1 MQRHILSIEDCIIF
15 PLFQRVWYSYT
26 KINHGWPMYDKLKN
40 LDEREI
46 ELPETVF
53 IRDIETRVFQAI
65 ALQCLAKIQGIALIE
80 GNLFDSLLGRDL
92 DRVKGIY
99 VEQDQKK
106 HSVDI
111 RVEINVEYGVSIPE
125 KAEEVQTKLAEE
137 VSRWSG
143 LHVAVVHVIF
153 KNMIVPASEEK
164 SQESS
169 EPSSELEEVF

>member
-1 MQRHILSIEDCIIF
+1 MGER
-15 PLFQRVWYSYT
+15 
-26 KINHGWPMYDKLKN
+26 MYDKLKN
-40 LDEREI
+40 MDEREI

-65 ALQCLAKIQGIALIE
+65 ALQCLARIQGIGLLE

-111 RVEINVEYGVSIPE
+111 RVEINIEYGISIPE

-137 VSRWSG
+137 ISRWSG

-153 KNMIVPASEEK
+153 KNMIMPAPEEA
-164 SQESS
+164 SQESLPS
-169 EPSSELEEVF
+169 SSELEEVF